1 MAEQPPGAAPLPA
14 DTVSAPAD
22 PAPLLSNAQ
31 LAAIFHEIG
40 SLLEIKGELVFKTV
54 AYHRAADAIAHS
66 PHEIARAYR
75 EGQPPAIPG
84 VGSAISDKIAE
95 LASTGRLRFL
105 DRLHGEVP
113 PTLVELLEV
122 PGVGPKTVR
131 LLWERLGIESLDDL
145 RTGLRAGTIRGVPGL
160 SEKGLAALAAGVEAV
175 DRRSTR
181 MTLGTAE
188 RIAEGVAALL
198 VDVPGVRRV
207 EPAGSFRRR
216 RETIGDLDLLVETED
231 AAAVIERFTALP
243 AVESIVNAGAQK
255 AAVRLTEGPQVDLM
269 VMPPGACGTYL
280 VHFTG
285 SKEHNVR
292 LRGIARDRGWSL
304 SEKGFA
310 RLGDDG
316 EIATG
321 PDAELRTFASE
332 AEVYAFLGLA
342 EIPPELREDA
352 GEVEAALADGL
363 PRLVELADLRGD
375 CHAHSDWSDGIH
387 TIEQMAEAA
396 RVRGYGY
403 LVLTDHSHGLAIARG
418 LTPERV
424 AAQRLVIA
432 ELNARFAREEEAGTA
447 PPATPP
453 GGFRLLHGCE
463 LEIRGDGSLDFDD
476 ELLASFDVVV
486 AALHQGR
493 RQPRAQLTARVL
505 GAIASPHVDVI
516 AHPAG
521 RMLGERSRDDL
532 DLAWDEVFAAA
543 AATGTLLEI
552 DGSDHRLD
560 LAPERARLAVAA
572 GCLLTIDSDAHRTE
586 ELAGIGWG
594 VAQARRAWVE
604 PSVVANTWSRA
615 ELLAWV
621 AGKPA
626 RIAAAA
632 KSGPPAPKRG
642 APAPGRGTPAPERG
656 TPAPE
661 RSESAALPATAAPQ
675 SAA

>member
-1 MAEQPPGAAPLPA
+1 MAEHSPVAAPDPAPAGPDVAAPLP
-14 DTVSAPAD
+14 
-22 PAPLLSNAQ
+22 SNAE
-31 LAAIFHEIG
+31 LAAVFHEIG

-66 PHEIARAYR
+66 PHDIARAYR
-75 EGQPPAIPG
+75 EGRPPAIPG

-95 LASTGRLRFL
+95 LVATGRLGFL
-105 DRLHGEVP
+105 ERLHGEVP
-113 PTLVELLEV
+113 ATLVELLEI
-122 PGVGPKTVR
+122 PGVGPRTVR
-131 LLWERLGIESLDDL
+131 LLWERLGIETLEDL
-145 RTGLRAGTIRGVPGL
+145 RTALRAGTLRGAPGL
-160 SEKGLAALAAGVEAV
+160 SEKGIAGLRAGVETL
-175 DRRSTR
+175 DRRSSR

-188 RIAEGVAALL
+188 RILDGVAALL
-198 VDVPGVRRV
+198 ADAPGVRAIV
-207 EPAGSFRRR
+207 PAGSFRRR
-216 RETIGDLDLLVETED
+216 RETIGDLDLLVETD
-231 AAAVIERFTALP
+231 DPAAVIARFTALP
-243 AVESIVNAGAQK
+243 AVESVVNAGSHK
-255 AAVRLTEGPQVDLM
+255 AAVRLAGGPQVDLM
-269 VMPPGACGTYL
+269 VMPPGETGTYL

-292 LRGIARDRGWSL
+292 LRAIARDRGWSL
-304 SEKGFA
+304 SEKGFV

-316 EIATG
+316 EPLTG
-321 PDAELRTFASE
+321 PAAELRTFATE
-332 AEVYAFLGLA
+332 AEVYGFLGLA
-342 EIPPELREDA
+342 PIPPELREDG
-352 GEVEAALADGL
+352 GEVEAARDGRL
-363 PRLVELADLRGD
+363 PRLVEPADLRGD

-396 RVRGYGY
+396 RARGYGY

-424 AAQRLVIA
+424 AAQRAVVA
-432 ELNARFAREEEAGTA
+432 GLNERFVREEADGSA
-447 PPATPP
+447 PAATPP

-493 RQPRAQLTARVL
+493 RQPREQLTARVL

-521 RMLGERSRDDL
+521 RMLGERARDDL
-532 DLAWDEVFAAA
+532 DLAWPEIFAAA

-560 LAPERARLAVAA
+560 LAPERARLAIAA
-572 GCLLTIDSDAHRTE
+572 GCRLTIDSDAHRTE

-604 PSVVANTWSRA
+604 PGSVANTWSRE

-621 AGKPA
+621 A
-626 RIAAAA
+626 A
-632 KSGPPAPKRG
+632 K
-642 APAPGRGTPAPERG
+642 PERV
-656 TPAPE
+656 
-661 RSESAALPATAAPQ
+661 S
-675 SAA
+675 

>member
-1 MAEQPPGAAPLPA
+1 MAEQSPGAA
-14 DTVSAPAD
+14 S
-22 PAPLLSNAQ
+22 LLSNAE
-31 LAAIFHEIG
+31 LAAVFHEIG

-66 PHEIARAYR
+66 PHDIARAYR
-75 EGQPPAIPG
+75 EGRPPTIPG
-84 VGSAISDKIAE
+84 VGAAISDKIAE
-95 LASTGRLRFL
+95 LATTGRLGFL

-113 PTLVELLEV
+113 PTLVDLLEI
-122 PGVGPKTVR
+122 PGVGPRTVR
-131 LLWERLGIESLDDL
+131 LLWERLGIETLEDL
-145 RTGLRAGTIRGVPGL
+145 RTALRAGTVRGVPGL
-160 SEKGLAALAAGVEAV
+160 SDKGIAGLRAGLDAV
-175 DRRSTR
+175 DRRSSR
-181 MTLGTAE
+181 MTLGAAE
-188 RIAEGVAALL
+188 RIVGGLTALL
-198 VDVPGVRRV
+198 ADVPGVVRV
-207 EPAGSFRRR
+207 EPAGAVRRPR
-216 RETIGDLDLLVETED
+216 GALGAQGLLVETDD
-231 AAAVIERFTALP
+231 AAAAIGLLTTLP
-243 AVESIVNAGAQK
+243 AVESVVNAGAHK
-255 AAVRLTEGPQVDLM
+255 AAVRLAGGPQVDLM
-269 VMPPGACGTYL
+269 AMPPGACGTYL

-310 RLGDDG
+310 RLAEDG
-316 EIATG
+316 EIETG
-321 PDAELRTFASE
+321 ADAELRTCATE

-342 EIPPELREDA
+342 EVPPELREDR
-352 GEVEAALADGL
+352 GEVEAAREGRL

-375 CHAHSDWSDGIH
+375 CHVHSDWSDGIH
-387 TIEQMAEAA
+387 AIEQMAEAA
-396 RVRGYGY
+396 RVRAYGY

-424 AAQRLVIA
+424 EAQRGVIA
-432 ELNARFAREEEAGTA
+432 GLNDRFAREEAAGTA
-447 PPATPP
+447 PAATPS

-532 DLAWDEVFAAA
+532 DLAWDEIFAAA

-586 ELAGIGWG
+586 ELAGIAWG

-604 PSVVANTWSRA
+604 PAVVANTWSREA
-615 ELLAWV
+615 LLAWV
-621 AGKPA
+621 AGKPG
-626 RIAAAA
+626 RISGAAGGVA
-632 KSGPPAPKRG
+632 
-642 APAPGRGTPAPERG
+642 
-656 TPAPE
+656 
-661 RSESAALPATAAPQ
+661 
-675 SAA
+675 

>member
-1 MAEQPPGAAPLPA
+1 MAEQPPGA
-14 DTVSAPAD
+14 V
-22 PAPLLSNAQ
+22 PLLSNAE

-75 EGQPPAIPG
+75 EGRPPAIPG
-84 VGSAISDKIAE
+84 VGAAISDKIAE
-95 LASTGRLRFL
+95 LATTGRLRFL
-105 DRLHGEVP
+105 DRLYGEVP

-122 PGVGPKTVR
+122 PGVGPRTVR
-131 LLWERLGIESLDDL
+131 LLWERLGIESLEDL
-145 RTGLRAGTIRGVPGL
+145 RTGLRAGTIRGTPGL
-160 SEKGLAALAAGVEAV
+160 SEKGIASLAAGVAAV

-188 RIAEGVAALL
+188 RIIESVAALL
-198 VDVPGVRRV
+198 RDVPGVRRV

-216 RETIGDLDLLVETED
+216 RETIGDLDLLVETDD
-231 AAAVIERFTALP
+231 AVAVIEHFTALS
-243 AVESIVNAGAQK
+243 VVDSVVNAGAHK
-255 AAVRLTEGPQVDLM
+255 AAVRLAGGPQVDLM
-269 VMPPGACGTYL
+269 TMPPGACGTYL

-310 RLGDDG
+310 RLGEDG

-321 PDAELRTFASE
+321 ADAELRTFATE

-342 EIPPELREDA
+342 EVPPELREDG
-352 GEVEAALADGL
+352 GEVEAARDGRM
-363 PRLVELADLRGD
+363 PRLVELADLAGD
-375 CHAHSDWSDGIH
+375 CHAHSDWSDG
-387 TIEQMAEAA
+387 TYPIEQMAEAA

-424 AAQRLVIA
+424 VAQRGVIA

-447 PPATPP
+447 PPSTPP

-476 ELLASFDVVV
+476 ELLASFDLVV

-532 DLAWDEVFAAA
+532 DLAWEEIYAAA

-586 ELAGIGWG
+586 ELGGIAWG

-604 PSVVANTWSRA
+604 PAVVANTWPRD

-621 AGKPA
+621 AGKP
-626 RIAAAA
+626 
-632 KSGPPAPKRG
+632 
-642 APAPGRGTPAPERG
+642 GRVA
-656 TPAPE
+656 
-661 RSESAALPATAAPQ
+661 
-675 SAA
+675 

>member
-1 MAEQPPGAAPLPA
+1 MAEQPAGAAPL
-14 DTVSAPAD
+14 APDAV
-22 PAPLLSNAQ
+22 PLLSNAD
-31 LAAIFHEIG
+31 LAAVFHEIG

-54 AYHRAADAIAHS
+54 AYHRAADAIARS
-66 PHEIARAYR
+66 PHEIARSYR
-75 EGQPPAIPG
+75 EGRPPVIPG

-95 LASTGRLRFL
+95 LAATGRLRFL

-131 LLWERLGIESLDDL
+131 LLWERLGIETLDDL

-160 SEKGLAALAAGVEAV
+160 SEKGLASLRAGVEAV

-188 RIAEGVAALL
+188 RIVDGLAALL
-198 VDVPGVRRV
+198 ADVPGVQRV

-216 RETIGDLDLLVETED
+216 RETIGDLDLLVETDD

-243 AVESIVNAGAQK
+243 AVESVVNAGTHK
-255 AAVRLTEGPQVDLM
+255 AAVRLAGGPQVDLM
-269 VMPPGACGTYL
+269 AMPPGVCGTYL

-292 LRGIARDRGWSL
+292 LRGIARERGWSL

-316 EIATG
+316 EIVTG
-321 PDAELRTFASE
+321 AGAELRTFATE

-342 EIPPELREDA
+342 EVAPELREDG
-352 GEVEAALADGL
+352 GEVEAARDGRL

-396 RVRGYGY
+396 RARGYGY

-424 AAQRLVIA
+424 EAQRGAIA
-432 ELNARFAREEEAGTA
+432 ELNARFAREEADGTA
-447 PPATPP
+447 PAATPP

-476 ELLASFDVVV
+476 DVLASFDVVV

-521 RMLGERSRDDL
+521 RMLGARSRDDL
-532 DLAWDEVFAAA
+532 DLAWNEIYAAA

-572 GCLLTIDSDAHRTE
+572 GCLVTIDSDAHRTD
-586 ELAGIGWG
+586 ELAGIAWG

-604 PSVVANTWSRA
+604 PAVVANTWPRDQ
-615 ELLAWV
+615 LLAWV
-621 AGKPA
+621 AGKPG
-626 RIAAAA
+626 RIAAGRERAA
-632 KSGPPAPKRG
+632 VASGGVP
-642 APAPGRGTPAPERG
+642 
-656 TPAPE
+656 
-661 RSESAALPATAAPQ
+661 
-675 SAA
+675 

>member
-1 MAEQPPGAAPLPA
+1 MAEHSPVAAPDPAPAGPDVAAPLP
-14 DTVSAPAD
+14 
-22 PAPLLSNAQ
+22 SNAE
-31 LAAIFHEIG
+31 LAAVFHEIG

-66 PHEIARAYR
+66 PHDIARAYR
-75 EGQPPAIPG
+75 EGRPPAIPG

-95 LASTGRLRFL
+95 LVATGRLGFL
-105 DRLHGEVP
+105 ERLHGEVP
-113 PTLVELLEV
+113 ATLVELLEI
-122 PGVGPKTVR
+122 PGVGPRTVR
-131 LLWERLGIESLDDL
+131 LLWERLGIETLEDL
-145 RTGLRAGTIRGVPGL
+145 RTALRAGTLRGAPGL
-160 SEKGLAALAAGVEAV
+160 SEKGIAGLRAGVETL
-175 DRRSTR
+175 DRRSSR

-188 RIAEGVAALL
+188 RILDGVAALL
-198 VDVPGVRRV
+198 ADAPGVRAIV
-207 EPAGSFRRR
+207 PAGSFRRR
-216 RETIGDLDLLVETED
+216 RETIGDLDLLVETD
-231 AAAVIERFTALP
+231 DPAAVITRFTALP
-243 AVESIVNAGAQK
+243 AVESVVNAGSHK
-255 AAVRLTEGPQVDLM
+255 AAVRLAGGPQVDLM
-269 VMPPGACGTYL
+269 VMPPGETGTYL

-292 LRGIARDRGWSL
+292 LRAIARDRGWSL
-304 SEKGFA
+304 SEKGFV

-316 EIATG
+316 EPLTG
-321 PDAELRTFASE
+321 PAAELRTFATE
-332 AEVYAFLGLA
+332 AEVYGFLGLA
-342 EIPPELREDA
+342 PIPPELREDG
-352 GEVEAALADGL
+352 GEVEAARDGRL
-363 PRLVELADLRGD
+363 PRLVEPADLRGD

-396 RVRGYGY
+396 RARGYGY

-424 AAQRLVIA
+424 AAQRAVVA
-432 ELNARFAREEEAGTA
+432 GLNERFVREEADGSA
-447 PPATPP
+447 PAATPP

-493 RQPRAQLTARVL
+493 RQPREQLTARVL

-521 RMLGERSRDDL
+521 RMLGERARDDL
-532 DLAWDEVFAAA
+532 DLAWPEIFAAA

-560 LAPERARLAVAA
+560 LAPERARLAIAA
-572 GCLLTIDSDAHRTE
+572 GCRLTIDSDAHRTE

-604 PSVVANTWSRA
+604 PGSVANTWSRE

-621 AGKPA
+621 A
-626 RIAAAA
+626 A
-632 KSGPPAPKRG
+632 K
-642 APAPGRGTPAPERG
+642 PERV
-656 TPAPE
+656 
-661 RSESAALPATAAPQ
+661 S
-675 SAA
+675 

>member
-1 MAEQPPGAAPLPA
+1 MAEQPPGAAPL
-14 DTVSAPAD
+14 
-22 PAPLLSNAQ
+22 LSNAE
-31 LAAIFHEIG
+31 LATVFHEIG

-66 PHEIARAYR
+66 PHEVARSYR
-75 EGQPPAIPG
+75 DGRPPAIPG

-95 LASTGRLRFL
+95 LAATGRLRFL
-105 DRLHGEVP
+105 DRVRGEVP
-113 PTLVELLEV
+113 PTLVELLEI
-122 PGVGPKTVR
+122 PGVGPRTVR
-131 LLWERLGIESLDDL
+131 LLWERLGIETLDDL
-145 RTGLRAGTIRGVPGL
+145 RTALRAGTIGEVPGL
-160 SEKGLAALAAGVEAV
+160 TTKGIAGLRAGLEAV

-188 RIAEGVAALL
+188 RIVGGVATLL
-198 VDVPGVRRV
+198 AEVPGVRRV

-216 RETIGDLDLLVETED
+216 RETVGDLDLLVETDD
-231 AAAVIERFTALP
+231 AAAVIGRFTGLA
-243 AVESIVNAGAQK
+243 AVDSVVNAGAHK
-255 AAVRLTEGPQVDLM
+255 AAVRLAGGPQVDLM
-269 VMPPGACGTYL
+269 VMPPGAAGTYL

-310 RLGDDG
+310 RLDPDG
-316 EIATG
+316 EVATG
-321 PDAELRTFASE
+321 ADAELRTFESE

-342 EIPPELREDA
+342 EVPPELREDE
-352 GEVEAALADGL
+352 GEVEAAREGRL
-363 PRLVELADLRGD
+363 PRLVEVADLRGD

-387 TIEQMAEAA
+387 AVEQMAEAA
-396 RVRGYGY
+396 RARGYGY
-403 LVLTDHSHGLAIARG
+403 LVMTDHSHGLAIARG

-424 AAQRLVIA
+424 EAQRAVIA
-432 ELNARFAREEEAGTA
+432 GLNARFAREEAGGTA
-447 PPATPP
+447 PPCTPP

-463 LEIRGDGSLDFDD
+463 LEIRGDGSLDFD
-476 ELLASFDVVV
+476 EPLLASFDVVV

-532 DLAWDEVFAAA
+532 DLAWDEIFAAA

-586 ELAGIGWG
+586 ELAGIAWG
-594 VAQARRAWVE
+594 VTQARRAWVG
-604 PSVVANTWSRA
+604 PADVANTWPRD

-621 AGKPA
+621 AGKPGRVAGRPA
-626 RIAAAA
+626 R
-632 KSGPPAPKRG
+632 
-642 APAPGRGTPAPERG
+642 APGPAGRPG
-656 TPAPE
+656 LVP
-661 RSESAALPATAAPQ
+661 
-675 SAA
+675 

>member
-1 MAEQPPGAAPLPA
+1 MAEQHPGA
-14 DTVSAPAD
+14 D
-22 PAPLLSNAQ
+22 PLLSNAE

-40 SLLEIKGELVFKTV
+40 SLLEVKGELVFKTV

-75 EGQPPAIPG
+75 EGRPPTVPG
-84 VGSAISDKIAE
+84 VGAAISDKIAE
-95 LASTGRLRFL
+95 LAATGRLRFL

-113 PTLVELLEV
+113 PTLVELLEI

-131 LLWERLGIESLDDL
+131 LLWERLGIETLEDL
-145 RTGLRAGTIRGVPGL
+145 RTALRAGTIRDVPGL
-160 SEKGLAALAAGVEAV
+160 SEKGIAGLRVGLEAL
-175 DRRSTR
+175 DRRSSR

-188 RIAEGVAALL
+188 RIVTSVAALL
-198 VDVPGVRRV
+198 AEVPGVLRV

-216 RETIGDLDLLVETED
+216 RETVGDLDLLVETDD
-231 AAAVIERFTALP
+231 AAAVIGRFIALP
-243 AVESIVNAGAQK
+243 AVESVVNAGTHK
-255 AAVRLTEGPQVDLM
+255 AAVRLAGGPQVDLM

-285 SKEHNVR
+285 SKEHSVR

-310 RLGDDG
+310 RLDADG

-321 PDAELRTFASE
+321 ADADAPQTGAHADSPRTGAEAELRTFATE

-342 EIPPELREDA
+342 EVPPELREDG
-352 GEVEAALADGL
+352 GEVEAARDGRL
-363 PRLVELADLRGD
+363 PRLVELADLQGD

-387 TIEQMAEAA
+387 SIEQMAEAA
-396 RVRGYGY
+396 RARGYGY
-403 LVLTDHSHGLAIARG
+403 LVLTDHSRGLAIARG

-424 AAQRLVIA
+424 LAQRALIA
-432 ELNARFAREEEAGTA
+432 ELNERFAREEAEETA
-447 PPATPP
+447 PATTTATTAGGRRPAAAPPGGRRTVATPP

-493 RQPRAQLTARVL
+493 RQSRAQLTARVL

-532 DLAWDEVFAAA
+532 DLAWDEIFAAA

-560 LAPERARLAVAA
+560 IAPERARLAVAA

-586 ELAGIGWG
+586 ELAGIAWG

-604 PSVVANTWSRA
+604 PAVVANAWSR
-615 ELLAWV
+615 ESLMAWV
-621 AGKPA
+621 AGKA
-626 RIAAAA
+626 ERIT
-632 KSGPPAPKRG
+632 GRPG
-642 APAPGRGTPAPERG
+642 AVAGRLGGNAGQPGGVA
-656 TPAPE
+656 
-661 RSESAALPATAAPQ
+661 
-675 SAA
+675 

>member
-1 MAEQPPGAAPLPA
+1 MAEQPPGAP
-14 DTVSAPAD
+14 
-22 PAPLLSNAQ
+22 PLLSNAE
-31 LAAIFHEIG
+31 LAAVFHEIG
-40 SLLEIKGELVFKTV
+40 SLLEVKGELVFKTV

-66 PHEIARAYR
+66 PHEVARAYR
-75 EGQPPAIPG
+75 EGRPPAIPG
-84 VGSAISDKIAE
+84 VGAAISDKIAE
-95 LASTGRLRFL
+95 LAVTGRLGFL
-105 DRLHGEVP
+105 DRLHGQVP
-113 PTLVELLEV
+113 PTLADLLDI

-131 LLWERLGIESLDDL
+131 LLWERLDIESLDDL
-145 RTGLRAGTIRGVPGL
+145 RTALRAGTIRGVAGL
-160 SEKGLAALAAGVEAV
+160 SEKGIAGIGAGLDAL
-175 DRRSTR
+175 DRRSSR

-188 RIAEGVAALL
+188 RIVGGVAALL

-216 RETIGDLDLLVETED
+216 RETVGDLDLLVETDD
-231 AAAVIERFTALP
+231 AAAVIGRFTALP
-243 AVESIVNAGAQK
+243 AVESIVNAGAHK
-255 AAVRLTEGPQVDLM
+255 AAVRLAGGPQVDLM

-292 LRGIARDRGWSL
+292 LRGIARERGWSL

-310 RLGDDG
+310 RLGPDG

-321 PDAELRTFASE
+321 AEAELRTCASE
-332 AEVYAFLGLA
+332 AEVYAFLDLA
-342 EIPPELREDA
+342 EVPPELREDG
-352 GEVEAALADGL
+352 GEVEAAREGSL

-387 TIEQMAEAA
+387 PVEQMAEAA
-396 RVRGYGY
+396 RARGYGY

-418 LTPERV
+418 LSPERV
-424 AAQRLVIA
+424 AAQRLVI
-432 ELNARFAREEEAGTA
+432 EGLNARFAREEAAGTA
-447 PPATPP
+447 PAATPP

-476 ELLASFDVVV
+476 DLLASFDLVV

-521 RMLGERSRDDL
+521 RMLGERARDDL
-532 DLAWDEVFAAA
+532 DLAWDEIFAAA

-560 LAPERARLAVAA
+560 LSPERARLAVAA

-586 ELAGIGWG
+586 ELAGIAWG

-604 PSVVANTWSRA
+604 PAVVANTWSREA
-615 ELLAWV
+615 LLAWV
-621 AGKPA
+621 AGK
-626 RIAAAA
+626 R
-632 KSGPPAPKRG
+632 
-642 APAPGRGTPAPERG
+642 ERV
-656 TPAPE
+656 A
-661 RSESAALPATAAPQ
+661 
-675 SAA
+675 

>member
-1 MAEQPPGAAPLPA
+1 MAEQPPGAAPL
-14 DTVSAPAD
+14 
-22 PAPLLSNAQ
+22 LSNAE

-40 SLLEIKGELVFKTV
+40 SLLEVKGELVFKTV

-66 PHEIARAYR
+66 PHDVARAYR
-75 EGQPPAIPG
+75 EGRPPSIPG
-84 VGSAISDKIAE
+84 VGAAISDKIAE
-95 LASTGRLRFL
+95 LALTGRLGFL
-105 DRLHGEVP
+105 DRLHGQVP
-113 PTLVELLEV
+113 PTLVDLLEI

-131 LLWERLGIESLDDL
+131 LLWERLRIETLDDL
-145 RTGLRAGTIRGVPGL
+145 RTALRAGTIHGVAGL
-160 SEKGLAALAAGVEAV
+160 SEKGIAGLQAGLDAL
-175 DRRSTR
+175 DRRSSR
-181 MTLGTAE
+181 ITLGTAE
-188 RIAEGVAALL
+188 RIVEGVAALL

-216 RETIGDLDLLVETED
+216 RETVGDLDLLVETD
-231 AAAVIERFTALP
+231 DPAAVIGRFTGLP
-243 AVESIVNAGAQK
+243 AVESVINAGAHK
-255 AAVRLTEGPQVDLM
+255 AAVRLAGGPQVDLM

-310 RLGDDG
+310 RLGQDG
-316 EIATG
+316 EIMTG
-321 PDAELRTFASE
+321 ADAELRTFASE
-332 AEVYAFLGLA
+332 AEVYAFLDLA
-342 EIPPELREDA
+342 EVPPELREDG
-352 GEVEAALADGL
+352 GEVEAAREGSL

-387 TIEQMAEAA
+387 PVDQMAEAA
-396 RVRGYGY
+396 RARGYGY

-424 AAQRLVIA
+424 AAQRAVIA
-432 ELNARFAREEEAGTA
+432 GLNARFAREEAEGSA
-447 PPATPP
+447 PAATPP

-476 ELLASFDVVV
+476 ELLASFDLVV

-521 RMLGERSRDDL
+521 RMLGERARDDL
-532 DLAWDEVFAAA
+532 DLAWDEIFAAA

-560 LAPERARLAVAA
+560 LSPERARLAVAA

-586 ELAGIGWG
+586 ELAGIAWG
-594 VAQARRAWVE
+594 VAQARRAWLE
-604 PSVVANTWSRA
+604 PEVVANAWPRDA
-615 ELLAWV
+615 LLAWV
-621 AGKPA
+621 AGKPERVA
-626 RIAAAA
+626 
-632 KSGPPAPKRG
+632 SGPVRVASGPVRVASG
-642 APAPGRGTPAPERG
+642 PGQNA
-656 TPAPE
+656 
-661 RSESAALPATAAPQ
+661 
-675 SAA
+675 

>member
-1 MAEQPPGAAPLPA
+1 MAEQPPGAAPL
-14 DTVSAPAD
+14 
-22 PAPLLSNAQ
+22 LSNAE
-31 LAAIFHEIG
+31 LAAVFHEIG
-40 SLLEIKGELVFKTV
+40 SLLEIKGDLVFKTV

-66 PHEIARAYR
+66 PHEIAHAYR
-75 EGQPPAIPG
+75 EGRPPAIPG
-84 VGSAISDKIAE
+84 VGAAISDKIAE
-95 LASTGRLRFL
+95 LAATGRLGFL
-105 DRLHGEVP
+105 DRLHGQVP
-113 PTLVELLEV
+113 PTLVELLEI
-122 PGVGPKTVR
+122 PGVGPRTVR
-131 LLWERLGIESLDDL
+131 LLWERLGIETLEDL

-160 SEKGLAALAAGVEAV
+160 SDKGIAGLRAGLDAV
-175 DRRSTR
+175 DRRSSR

-188 RIAEGVAALL
+188 RIVEGVAALL
-198 VDVPGVRRV
+198 GEVPGVRRV

-216 RETIGDLDLLVETED
+216 RETIGDLDLLVETDD

-243 AVESIVNAGAQK
+243 AVESVVNAGGHK
-255 AAVRLTEGPQVDLM
+255 AAVRLAGGPQVDLM
-269 VMPPGACGTYL
+269 AMPPGACGTYL

-310 RLGDDG
+310 RLGPDG

-321 PDAELRTFASE
+321 IDAELRTFATE
-332 AEVYAFLGLA
+332 AEVYGFLGLA
-342 EIPPELREDA
+342 EVPPELREDG
-352 GEVEAALADGL
+352 GEVEAAREGSL

-387 TIEQMAEAA
+387 TIDQMAEAA
-396 RVRGYGY
+396 RGRGYGY
-403 LVLTDHSHGLAIARG
+403 LVLTDHSFGLAIARG

-424 AAQRLVIA
+424 EAQRAVIA
-432 ELNARFAREEEAGTA
+432 GLNARFAREEAEGTA
-447 PPATPP
+447 PAATPP

-476 ELLASFDVVV
+476 ELLASFDLVV

-532 DLAWDEVFAAA
+532 DLAWDEIFAAA
-543 AATGTLLEI
+543 AATGTLLEV

-560 LAPERARLAVAA
+560 LAPERARRAVAA

-586 ELAGIGWG
+586 ELAGIAWG

-604 PSVVANTWSRA
+604 PAVVANTWSRGS
-615 ELLAWV
+615 LLAWV
-621 AGKPA
+621 AGKAA
-626 RIAAAA
+626 RIA
-632 KSGPPAPKRG
+632 SRPGG
-642 APAPGRGTPAPERG
+642 ASARPGDVA
-656 TPAPE
+656 
-661 RSESAALPATAAPQ
+661 
-675 SAA
+675 

>member
-1 MAEQPPGAAPLPA
+1 MAEQPPGAAPL
-14 DTVSAPAD
+14 
-22 PAPLLSNAQ
+22 LSNAE

-75 EGQPPAIPG
+75 EGRPPAIPG

-95 LASTGRLRFL
+95 LATTGRLRFL

-131 LLWERLGIESLDDL
+131 LLWERLGIETLADL
-145 RTGLRAGTIRGVPGL
+145 RTGLRASTIRGVPGL
-160 SEKGLAALAAGVEAV
+160 SEKGLAALRAGVEAV
-175 DRRSTR
+175 DRRSSR

-188 RIAEGVAALL
+188 RIIEGVAAQLR
-198 VDVPGVRRV
+198 DVPGVRRV

-216 RETIGDLDLLVETED
+216 RETIGDLDLLVETDD
-231 AAAVIERFTALP
+231 AAAAIGHFTALS
-243 AVESIVNAGAQK
+243 VVDSVLNAGAHK
-255 AAVRLTEGPQVDLM
+255 AAVRLARGLQVDLM
-269 VMPPGACGTYL
+269 TMPPGACGTYL

-292 LRGIARDRGWSL
+292 LRGIARDQGWSL

-310 RLGDDG
+310 RLGEDG
-316 EIATG
+316 KIATG
-321 PDAELRTFASE
+321 VDAELRTFATE
-332 AEVYAFLGLA
+332 AEVYEFLGLA
-342 EIPPELREDA
+342 EVPPELREDG
-352 GEVEAALADGL
+352 GEVEAARDGRL
-363 PRLVELADLRGD
+363 PRLVQIADLRGD

-424 AAQRLVIA
+424 AAQRGVIA
-432 ELNARFAREEEAGTA
+432 ELNARFGREEDAGTA
-447 PPATPP
+447 PPSTPP

-463 LEIRGDGSLDFDD
+463 LEIRGDGALDFDD
-476 ELLASFDVVV
+476 ELLASFDFVV

-521 RMLGERSRDDL
+521 RMLGQRSRDDL
-532 DLAWDEVFAAA
+532 DLAWDEIYAAA
-543 AATGTLLEI
+543 AVTGTLLEI

-586 ELAGIGWG
+586 ELGGIAWG

-604 PSVVANTWSRA
+604 PAVVANTWSRD

-621 AGKPA
+621 AGKP
-626 RIAAAA
+626 
-632 KSGPPAPKRG
+632 
-642 APAPGRGTPAPERG
+642 GRVA
-656 TPAPE
+656 
-661 RSESAALPATAAPQ
+661 
-675 SAA
+675 

>member
-1 MAEQPPGAAPLPA
+1 M
-14 DTVSAPAD
+14 
-22 PAPLLSNAQ
+22 
-31 LAAIFHEIG
+31 
-40 SLLEIKGELVFKTV
+40 
-54 AYHRAADAIAHS
+54 
-66 PHEIARAYR
+66 
-75 EGQPPAIPG
+75 
-84 VGSAISDKIAE
+84 
-95 LASTGRLRFL
+95 
-105 DRLHGEVP
+105 
-113 PTLVELLEV
+113 
-122 PGVGPKTVR
+122 
-131 LLWERLGIESLDDL
+131 
-145 RTGLRAGTIRGVPGL
+145 
-160 SEKGLAALAAGVEAV
+160 
-175 DRRSTR
+175 
-181 MTLGTAE
+181 
-188 RIAEGVAALL
+188 
-198 VDVPGVRRV
+198 RRV

-216 RETIGDLDLLVETED
+216 RETIGDLDLLVETDD
-231 AAAVIERFTALP
+231 AGAVIERFTTLP
-243 AVESIVNAGAQK
+243 AVESVVNAGAHK
-255 AAVRLTEGPQVDLM
+255 AAIRLAGGPQVDLM
-269 VMPPGACGTYL
+269 TMPPGACGTYL

-285 SKEHNVR
+285 GKEHNVR
-292 LRGIARDRGWSL
+292 LRGIARDQGWSL

-310 RLGDDG
+310 RLGEDG
-316 EIATG
+316 EIAAG
-321 PDAELRTFASE
+321 ADAELRTFATE
-332 AEVYAFLGLA
+332 AAVYAFLGLA
-342 EIPPELREDA
+342 EVPPELREDT
-352 GEVEAALADGL
+352 GEVEAARAGRL
-363 PRLVELADLRGD
+363 PSLVEMADLRGD

-396 RVRGYGY
+396 RARGYSY

-432 ELNARFAREEEAGTA
+432 ELNARFAREEEAGIA

-476 ELLASFDVVV
+476 QLLASFDLVV

-532 DLAWDEVFAAA
+532 DLAWDEIYAAA
-543 AATGTLLEI
+543 AVTGTLLEI

-604 PSVVANTWSRA
+604 PSVVANTWSRDA
-615 ELLAWV
+615 LLAWV
-621 AGKPA
+621 AGKPG
-626 RIAAAA
+626 RIAAAS
-632 KSGPPAPKRG
+632 K
-642 APAPGRGTPAPERG
+642 
-656 TPAPE
+656 
-661 RSESAALPATAAPQ
+661 SAAAAEHTTVVPGG
-675 SAA
+675 AA

>member
-1 MAEQPPGAAPLPA
+1 MAEQPPGAP
-14 DTVSAPAD
+14 
-22 PAPLLSNAQ
+22 PLLSNAE
-31 LAAIFHEIG
+31 LARIFHEIG

-54 AYHRAADAIAHS
+54 AYHRAADAIGHS

-75 EGQPPAIPG
+75 EGRPPTIPG

-95 LASTGRLRFL
+95 LATTGRLGFL
-105 DRLHGEVP
+105 DRIHGEVP
-113 PTLVELLEV
+113 PTLVELLEI

-131 LLWERLGIESLDDL
+131 LLWERLGIETLDDL
-145 RTGLRAGTIRGVPGL
+145 RTALRAGTIGGAPGL
-160 SEKGLAALAAGVEAV
+160 SEKGLAGLRAGVQAV
-175 DRRSTR
+175 DRRSSR

-188 RIAEGVAALL
+188 RIVGGVAALL
-198 VDVPGVRRV
+198 GDVPGVRRV

-216 RETIGDLDLLVETED
+216 RETIGDLDLLVETDD
-231 AAAVIERFTALP
+231 AAAVIECFTTLP
-243 AVESIVNAGAQK
+243 AVESVVNAGAHK
-255 AAVRLTEGPQVDLM
+255 AAVRLAGGPQVDVM
-269 VMPPGACGTYL
+269 VMPRGAAGTYL

-310 RLGDDG
+310 RVGDDG
-316 EIATG
+316 EIVTG
-321 PDAELRTFASE
+321 AAAELRTFSTE

-342 EIPPELREDA
+342 EVPPELREDR
-352 GEVEAALADGL
+352 GEVEAARDGTL
-363 PRLVELADLRGD
+363 PHLVDLADLQGD

-387 TIEQMAEAA
+387 TIEQMAETA
-396 RVRGYGY
+396 RARGYGY

-424 AAQRLVIA
+424 AAQRVVIA

-447 PPATPP
+447 PLATRP

-476 ELLASFDVVV
+476 ELLASFDLVV

-505 GAIASPHVDVI
+505 GAIGSPHVDVI

-521 RMLGERSRDDL
+521 RMLGARSRDDL
-532 DLAWDEVFAAA
+532 DLAWDEIYAAA
-543 AATGTLLEI
+543 ATTGTLLEI

-604 PSVVANTWSRA
+604 PAVVANTWPREA
-615 ELLAWV
+615 LLAWV
-621 AGKPA
+621 AGKP
-626 RIAAAA
+626 
-632 KSGPPAPKRG
+632 
-642 APAPGRGTPAPERG
+642 GRVA
-656 TPAPE
+656 
-661 RSESAALPATAAPQ
+661 
-675 SAA
+675 

>member
-1 MAEQPPGAAPLPA
+1 MVEQPPGAAPLL
-14 DTVSAPAD
+14 T
-22 PAPLLSNAQ
+22 NAE
-31 LAAIFHEIG
+31 LAAVFHEIG

-75 EGQPPAIPG
+75 EGRPPAIPG
-84 VGSAISDKIAE
+84 VGAAISEKIAE
-95 LASTGRLRFL
+95 LAETGRLRFL

-113 PTLVELLEV
+113 PTLVDLLEI

-131 LLWERLGIESLDDL
+131 LLWERLGIETLDDL
-145 RTGLRAGTIRGVPGL
+145 RTALRAGTIRGVPGL
-160 SEKGLAALAAGVEAV
+160 SEKGIAGLRAGVEAV

-188 RIAEGVAALL
+188 RIVDGVVALL
-198 VDVPGVRRV
+198 ADVPGVRRV

-216 RETIGDLDLLVETED
+216 RETIGDLDLLVETDD
-231 AAAVIERFTALP
+231 AAAVIGRFTAMP
-243 AVESIVNAGAQK
+243 AVDSVVNAGARK
-255 AAVRLTEGPQVDLM
+255 AAVRLAGGPQVDLM
-269 VMPPGACGTYL
+269 AMPPGACGTYL

-292 LRGIARDRGWSL
+292 LRGIARDHGWSL

-310 RLGDDG
+310 RLGEDG

-321 PDAELRTFASE
+321 TDGELRTFATE

-342 EIPPELREDA
+342 EVPPELREDG
-352 GEVEAALADGL
+352 GEVEAARDGRL
-363 PRLVELADLRGD
+363 PRLVGLADLHGD

-387 TIEQMAEAA
+387 AVEQMAEAA

-424 AAQRLVIA
+424 EAQRAVIA
-432 ELNARFAREEEAGTA
+432 ELNARFAREEAEGTA
-447 PPATPP
+447 PAATPA

-532 DLAWDEVFAAA
+532 DLAWDEIYAAA

-586 ELAGIGWG
+586 ELAGIAWG

-604 PSVVANTWSRA
+604 PAVVANTWPRD
-615 ELLAWV
+615 ELLAWA
-621 AGKPA
+621 AGKP
-626 RIAAAA
+626 
-632 KSGPPAPKRG
+632 
-642 APAPGRGTPAPERG
+642 GRVA
-656 TPAPE
+656 
-661 RSESAALPATAAPQ
+661 
-675 SAA
+675 

>member
-1 MAEQPPGAAPLPA
+1 MAEQPPGA
-14 DTVSAPAD
+14 V
-22 PAPLLSNAQ
+22 PLLSNAE

-75 EGQPPAIPG
+75 EGRPPAIPG
-84 VGSAISDKIAE
+84 VGAAISDKIAE
-95 LASTGRLRFL
+95 LATTGRLRFL

-122 PGVGPKTVR
+122 PGVGPRTVR
-131 LLWERLGIESLDDL
+131 LLWERLGIESLEDL
-145 RTGLRAGTIRGVPGL
+145 RTGLRAGTIRGTPGL
-160 SEKGLAALAAGVEAV
+160 SEKGIASLAAGVAAV

-188 RIAEGVAALL
+188 RIIESVAALL
-198 VDVPGVRRV
+198 RDVPGVRRV

-216 RETIGDLDLLVETED
+216 RETIGDLDLLVETDD
-231 AAAVIERFTALP
+231 AVAVIEHFTALS
-243 AVESIVNAGAQK
+243 VVDSVVNAGAHK
-255 AAVRLTEGPQVDLM
+255 AAVRLAGGPQVDLM
-269 VMPPGACGTYL
+269 TMPPGACGTYL

-310 RLGDDG
+310 RLGEDG

-321 PDAELRTFASE
+321 ADAELRTFATE
-332 AEVYAFLGLA
+332 AEVYAVLGLA
-342 EIPPELREDA
+342 EVPPELREDG
-352 GEVEAALADGL
+352 GEVEAARDGRM
-363 PRLVELADLRGD
+363 PRLVELADLAGD
-375 CHAHSDWSDGIH
+375 CHAHSDWSDG
-387 TIEQMAEAA
+387 TYPIEQMAEAA

-424 AAQRLVIA
+424 VAQRGVIA

-447 PPATPP
+447 PPSTPP

-476 ELLASFDVVV
+476 ELLASFDLVV

-532 DLAWDEVFAAA
+532 DLAWEEIYAAA

-586 ELAGIGWG
+586 ELGGIAWG

-604 PSVVANTWSRA
+604 PAVVANTWPRD

-621 AGKPA
+621 AGKP
-626 RIAAAA
+626 
-632 KSGPPAPKRG
+632 
-642 APAPGRGTPAPERG
+642 GRVA
-656 TPAPE
+656 
-661 RSESAALPATAAPQ
+661 
-675 SAA
+675 

>member
-1 MAEQPPGAAPLPA
+1 MAEQPAGAAPL
-14 DTVSAPAD
+14 APDAV
-22 PAPLLSNAQ
+22 PLLSNAD
-31 LAAIFHEIG
+31 LAAVFHEIG

-54 AYHRAADAIAHS
+54 AYHRAADAIARS
-66 PHEIARAYR
+66 PHEIARSYR
-75 EGQPPAIPG
+75 EGRPPVIPG

-95 LASTGRLRFL
+95 LAVTGRLRFL

-131 LLWERLGIESLDDL
+131 LLWERLGIETLDDL

-160 SEKGLAALAAGVEAV
+160 SEKGLASLRAGVEAL

-188 RIAEGVAALL
+188 RIVDGLAALL
-198 VDVPGVRRV
+198 ADVPGVQRV

-216 RETIGDLDLLVETED
+216 RETIGDLDLLVETDD

-243 AVESIVNAGAQK
+243 AVESVVNAGTHK
-255 AAVRLTEGPQVDLM
+255 AAVRLAGGPQVDLM
-269 VMPPGACGTYL
+269 AMPPGVCGTYL

-292 LRGIARDRGWSL
+292 LRGIARERGWSL

-316 EIATG
+316 EIVTG
-321 PDAELRTFASE
+321 AGAELRTFATE

-342 EIPPELREDA
+342 EVAPELREDG
-352 GEVEAALADGL
+352 GEVEAARDGRL

-387 TIEQMAEAA
+387 TIEQMAEVA
-396 RVRGYGY
+396 RARGYGY

-424 AAQRLVIA
+424 EAQRGAIA
-432 ELNARFAREEEAGTA
+432 ELNARFAREEADGTA
-447 PPATPP
+447 PAATPP

-476 ELLASFDVVV
+476 DVLASFDVVV

-521 RMLGERSRDDL
+521 RMLGARSRDDL
-532 DLAWDEVFAAA
+532 DLAWNEIYAAA

-572 GCLLTIDSDAHRTE
+572 GCLVTIDSDAHRTD
-586 ELAGIGWG
+586 ELAGIAWG

-604 PSVVANTWSRA
+604 PAVVANTWPRDQ
-615 ELLAWV
+615 LLAWV
-621 AGKPA
+621 AGKPG
-626 RIAAAA
+626 RIAAGRERAA
-632 KSGPPAPKRG
+632 VASGGVP
-642 APAPGRGTPAPERG
+642 
-656 TPAPE
+656 
-661 RSESAALPATAAPQ
+661 
-675 SAA
+675 

>member
-1 MAEQPPGAAPLPA
+1 MAEQPPGA
-14 DTVSAPAD
+14 V
-22 PAPLLSNAQ
+22 PLLSNAE

-75 EGQPPAIPG
+75 EGGPPAIPG
-84 VGSAISDKIAE
+84 VGAAISDKIAE
-95 LASTGRLRFL
+95 LATTGRLRFL

-122 PGVGPKTVR
+122 PGVGPRTVR
-131 LLWERLGIESLDDL
+131 LLWERLGIESLEDL
-145 RTGLRAGTIRGVPGL
+145 RTGLRAGTIRGTPGL
-160 SEKGLAALAAGVEAV
+160 SEKGIASLAAGVAAV

-188 RIAEGVAALL
+188 RIIESVAALL
-198 VDVPGVRRV
+198 RDVPGVRRV

-216 RETIGDLDLLVETED
+216 RETIGDLDLLVETDD
-231 AAAVIERFTALP
+231 AVAVIEHFTALS
-243 AVESIVNAGAQK
+243 VVDSVVNAGAHK
-255 AAVRLTEGPQVDLM
+255 AAVRLAGGPQVDLM
-269 VMPPGACGTYL
+269 TMPPGACGTYL

-310 RLGDDG
+310 RLGEDG
-316 EIATG
+316 ETATG
-321 PDAELRTFASE
+321 VDAELRTFATE

-342 EIPPELREDA
+342 EVPPELREDG
-352 GEVEAALADGL
+352 GEVEAARDGRM
-363 PRLVELADLRGD
+363 PRLVELADLAGD
-375 CHAHSDWSDGIH
+375 CHAHSDWSDG
-387 TIEQMAEAA
+387 TYPIEQMAEAA

-424 AAQRLVIA
+424 VAQRGVIA

-447 PPATPP
+447 PPSTPP

-476 ELLASFDVVV
+476 ELLASFDLVV

-532 DLAWDEVFAAA
+532 DLAWEEIYAAA

-586 ELAGIGWG
+586 ELGGIAWG

-604 PSVVANTWSRA
+604 PAVVANTWPRD

-621 AGKPA
+621 AGKPG
-626 RIAAAA
+626 RVAAAA
-632 KSGPPAPKRG
+632 ESA
-642 APAPGRGTPAPERG
+642 AAAAAAPGRVA
-656 TPAPE
+656 
-661 RSESAALPATAAPQ
+661 
-675 SAA
+675 